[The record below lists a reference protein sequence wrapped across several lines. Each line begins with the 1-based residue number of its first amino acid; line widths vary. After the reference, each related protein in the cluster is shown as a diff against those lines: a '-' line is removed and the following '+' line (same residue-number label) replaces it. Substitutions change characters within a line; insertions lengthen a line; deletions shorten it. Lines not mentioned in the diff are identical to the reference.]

1 MPFTL
6 RITFGGLCLF
16 VPDRQQ
22 ELVHV
27 LMPGAH
33 HGPRHDT
40 FLLQD
45 PRFRTG
51 DNSPVDRDFHRV
63 DLRNFSLTLDLGSAA
78 PVVPLE
84 IVSLRDT
91 SNIPDLTMTAA
102 FVGSPVDAKVASRIS
117 LRGGKLEARGGSG
130 CTVEGTGAR
139 LAGLV
144 DWVVEL
150 DRSSLSGLGLNS
162 LRNADKQPLSDLRP
176 IKEGG
181 DDTIWLPIVHVQPQS
196 VPRSLAVYRNLPAD
210 DLSSDHY
217 DHYFVYWDDVIPNP
231 PRCVSPGASEM
242 RGMFPRVCLT
252 ATVPLE

>member
-16 VPDRQQ
+16 VPDRHQ

-27 LMPGAH
+27 LMPGVH
-33 HGPRHDT
+33 HGAQHDT

-45 PRFRTG
+45 PRFLTG
-51 DNSPVDRDFHRV
+51 DNSPDDRDFHRV
-63 DLRNFSLTLDLGSAA
+63 DLRNFSLTLDHGSTA
-78 PVVPLE
+78 PVIPPE
-84 IVSLRDT
+84 IVSLRET
-91 SNIPDLTMTAA
+91 SNRPDLTMPAA
-102 FVGSPVDAKVASRIS
+102 YVGSRVGPKVASRIS
-117 LRGGKLEARGGSG
+117 LRGGQLEAREPSG
-130 CTVEGTGAR
+130 CTAEGTGAR

-150 DRSSLSGLGLNS
+150 DRSSLSDLGLNS

-196 VPRSLAVYRNLPAD
+196 VPRSLALYRNLPAD

-217 DHYFVYWDDVIPNP
+217 DHYFVFWDDVTPIPP
-231 PRCVSPGASEM
+231 TCVRLGSSKE
-242 RGMFPRVCLT
+242 RVKFPRVCLT